1 MDDYLLTR
9 SEREREKTHTK
20 EKRKEKMYQYFRAFN
35 KNKTKLCRVT
45 YIYIYICIYYL
56 LRHVPVLYA
65 SIKQLEVAG
74 KKVPSREVMCTAKEL
89 MTSHHFQKR
98 AH

>member
-45 YIYIYICIYYL
+45 YIYIYYL

>member
-1 MDDYLLTR
+1 MQSNL
-9 SEREREKTHTK
+9 
-20 EKRKEKMYQYFRAFN
+20 
-35 KNKTKLCRVT
+35 
-45 YIYIYICIYYL
+45 YIYIYYL